1 MTKEVVKA
9 DGNCLF
15 NCATLALENTVS
27 KPQEMRETI
36 AKIIIS
42 DPETYS
48 KKVLDGKDPME
59 YVKWITSG
67 SSAWGGIPELK
78 AMAQY
83 YECEFAVA
91 VIADSE
97 ILVFG

>member
-1 MTKEVVKA
+1 M
-9 DGNCLF
+9 D
-15 NCATLALENTVS
+15 
-27 KPQEMRETI
+27 
-36 AKIIIS
+36 
-42 DPETYS
+42 
-48 KKVLDGKDPME
+48 